1 MFGELT
7 STELREKFK
16 SIWPDQHSDAEWYR
30 NGEEP
35 ALRIHRAI
43 SWVERAE
50 QETDDRDA
58 KFIFYWIAFN
68 AAYAQ
73 HIKGMGDKNCFK
85 DFIDRIVDL
94 DSNGRIYQSIWNIH
108 LESIRSLLNNLFVF
122 QPFWHFYNL
131 VDGYDDY
138 EHRFRD
144 ENREAREALRR
155 DIKDAKTVLSRL
167 FERLYTIRN
176 QLIHGGSTWN
186 SSISQNQVRLGAGI
200 MKDIV
205 PIFIYLMIDS
215 REENWG
221 PPHYPRIDVL

>member
-1 MFGELT
+1 MPDNLT
-7 STELREKFK
+7 AKDLREKFEI
-16 SIWPDQHSDAEWYR
+16 IWPDPPPGAAWYR
-30 NGEEP
+30 KGCEP

-50 QETDDRDA
+50 EEIDDPDA
-58 KFIFYWIAFN
+58 MFIFYWIAFN

-85 DFIDRIVDL
+85 DYIDRIVDL
-94 DSNGRIYQSIWNIH
+94 DSDGRIYQPIWNIH
-108 LESIRSLLNNLFVF
+108 MDSIRSLLNNRFVF
-122 QPFWHFYNL
+122 QPFWNFYNL
-131 VDGYDDY
+131 MSGYDDY

-144 ENREAREALRR
+144 ENREAREALRK
-155 DIKDAKTVLSRL
+155 DVKDAKTVLSRL
-167 FERLYTIRN
+167 FERFYTIRN

-186 SSISQNQVRLGAGI
+186 SSISQNQVSAGASV

-205 PIFIYLMIDS
+205 PIFIYLMIDG
-215 REENWG
+215 RDEDWG